1 MISYFGLID
10 LKNRVIVASR
20 RIENNLEYKT
30 DIRQNGENA
39 RK

>member
-1 MISYFGLID
+1 MISYFGLIN

-20 RIENNLEYKT
+20 RLENNLDDET